1 MSGGLRLFGVWTS
14 VGCECRAVWFGWV
27 VVCGFMTAL
36 YVTFLVCFGLV
47 LSVFVWCWAVGWAC
61 VDRLLGCIIFV
72 IRFVETIQLCYVR
85 VVGLVVGV
93 RSSSLLHGFVMGAGV
108 VFVGCWVFLCVPV
121 LLWCWALVVYVL
133 VFLVV
138 GLWVGL
144 FVSHVSVVLV
154 VLGWLIL
161 VECFW
166 WFGGLCV
173 IILLCYCLGLVS
185 RWFWRIGTVCFI
197 PFRSAR
203 SMFWVIA
210 GFSVLGC
217 WVLLGCLVTMN
228 VVLCMCCC

>member
-27 VVCGFMTAL
+27 VVCGFMTA
-36 YVTFLVCFGLV
+36 C
-47 LSVFVWCWAVGWAC
+47 
-61 VDRLLGCIIFV
+61 
-72 IRFVETIQLCYVR
+72 
-85 VVGLVVGV
+85 
-93 RSSSLLHGFVMGAGV
+93 FVMGAGV

-185 RWFWRIGTVCFI
+185 RWLLLGGLMLGWL
-197 PFRSAR
+197 
-203 SMFWVIA
+203 
-210 GFSVLGC
+210 VLG
-217 WVLLGCLVTMN
+217 G
-228 VVLCMCCC
+228 